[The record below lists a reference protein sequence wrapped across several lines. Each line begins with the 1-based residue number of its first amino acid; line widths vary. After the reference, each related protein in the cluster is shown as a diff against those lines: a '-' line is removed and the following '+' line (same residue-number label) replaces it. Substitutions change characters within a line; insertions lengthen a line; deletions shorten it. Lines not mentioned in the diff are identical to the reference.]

1 LQEVDWSRS
10 QIYAVGLNSLYVN
23 LEKREGK
30 GCVPLDIYAKLLEDV
45 SKRLTAWLGLDGR
58 PVVQRVLSRSEA
70 FSGPLADHGP
80 DLVIGFSP
88 GYRASADTGLG
99 KWQAVEMEQNI
110 DHWSSDHC
118 IDSTAVPGVI
128 FSNSS
133 LEGLSNPSYRDIPRL
148 AIGKAI
154 EQSYTQPP
162 PPPSITDEESQKIIE
177 ERMKGL
183 GYL

>member
-1 LQEVDWSRS
+1 M
-10 QIYAVGLNSLYVN
+10 
-23 LEKREGK
+23 
-30 GCVPLDIYAKLLEDV
+30 
-45 SKRLTAWLGLDGR
+45 
-58 PVVQRVLSRSEA
+58 
-70 FSGPLADHGP
+70 ADYGP

-110 DHWSSDHC
+110 DHWGSDHC

-128 FSNSS
+128 FSNRS
-133 LEGLSNPSYRDIPRL
+133 LAGLSNPSYRDIPHL